1 MEECYLNPPT
11 LPKVTF
17 RYGCFYFFKIVQMVQ
32 NRAKHHMFLRPGRCV
47 ELYKH
52 LRWSLLQ
59 TRHLAV
65 S

>member
-32 NRAKHHMFLRPGRCV
+32 NRAKHHICFWDQGDVLNSINISDGV
-47 ELYKH
+47 YYK
-52 LRWSLLQ
+52 RDI
-59 TRHLAV
+59 
-65 S
+65 